1 MTGIES
7 LFELS
12 NLLVHDNGWD
22 VHSSLTQFLGDE
34 ILKVVEDE
42 GVVGPTVSSIFSFE
56 LSWEVCDV
64 ELA

>member
-12 NLLVHDNGWD
+12 NLLTHNDRWD
-22 VHSSLTQFLGDE
+22 VHSGFTQFLGDE
-34 ILKVVEDE
+34 ILKMVKDE
-42 GVVGPTVSSIFSFE
+42 GVVGTTVSSVFSFE

>member
-7 LFELS
+7 LFELPG
-12 NLLVHDNGWD
+12 LLVSNDRWD
-22 VHSSLTQFLGDE
+22 VHASLAQFLGDE

-42 GVVGPTVSSIFSFE
+42 GVVGTTVSSIFSFE